1 MNNNS
6 RLMTIPPLNFHKSA
20 PDHLEASENDLFSFI
35 LCVCDG
41 GLFWMELIV
50 LRCVR
55 CDFALHPRWVVVRV
69 ERRKAMRDLVF
80 QWPKE
85 NSNYLRRRLECNT
98 ILILASSSRT
108 VHGHC
113 WIKYN
118 LYHTEALQNF
128 MMSRPV

>member
-1 MNNNS
+1 
-6 RLMTIPPLNFHKSA
+6 
-20 PDHLEASENDLFSFI
+20 
-35 LCVCDG
+35 
-41 GLFWMELIV
+41 MELIG

-55 CDFALHPRWVVVRV
+55 CDFALHPMWVVVRV
-69 ERRKAMRDLVF
+69 ERRKTLRDLVF